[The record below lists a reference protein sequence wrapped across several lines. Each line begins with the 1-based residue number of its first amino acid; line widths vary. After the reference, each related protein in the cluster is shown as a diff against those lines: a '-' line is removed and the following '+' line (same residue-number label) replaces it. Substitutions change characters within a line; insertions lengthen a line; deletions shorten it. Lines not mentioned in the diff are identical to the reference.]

1 MTEIPARID
10 EVSKQLVTVDV
21 GALEVEKA
29 AKETALKKVEDKLAG
44 GTEKSKEINAKRE
57 QVMNLKFDLSDI
69 SNKETE
75 ILMEKRRGVASE
87 CNEVEEKLM
96 SLKRQANSIA
106 VDIESAEKQKESA
119 ETDKKKFIDEW
130 RREKSKRVPRNE
142 DIPRIHAI
150 AGTCRRRFDLSDLRS
165 ISSERSSRKAYF

>member
-1 MTEIPARID
+1 
-10 EVSKQLVTVDV
+10 
-21 GALEVEKA
+21 
-29 AKETALKKVEDKLAG
+29 
-44 GTEKSKEINAKRE
+44 
-57 QVMNLKFDLSDI
+57 MNLKFDLSDI

-130 RREKSKRVPRNE
+130 RREKASVFPEMKTFLEYTPLPELAEDDLICPTCGQSLPKEVREKRISDYEERKKNDE
-142 DIPRIHAI
+142 ERYKN
-150 AGTCRRRFDLSDLRS
+150 RRLNMKNATFQIKKSLKRTEKT
-165 ISSERSSRKAYF
+165 I